1 MQKNRSQAKIFL
13 YANKHHHRGATIYF
27 SSFRAPHHES
37 MIEIGIRKKK
47 FCLNLFISGFFNDTF

>member
-37 MIEIGIRKKK
+37 MIEIGIRKKN
-47 FCLNLFISGFFNDTF
+47 CLNSFISGFF